1 MSDSASRAGP
11 TTDCD
16 VAIVGAGA
24 AGIGA
29 ARHLVARGLGTV
41 VLEARGAVG
50 GRCVTAS
57 FGGHPIDLGAHWLHA
72 GDLNPLVRL
81 ARARGEPLR
90 RAPGA
95 GHVVRNGRFGDRA
108 ERHLYAQAFE
118 RADRAF
124 TTAARAPED
133 RSIASA
139 MPPLGR
145 FGAPIAATMALISGR
160 PLHEVSLQDFPSDEF
175 GDNFFVRGGYG
186 AYLGRL
192 AIGLPIRT
200 GCAVDRIAWRP
211 DGATLSG
218 PFGRVTARA
227 VIVTVPVPVLA
238 AGAIRFE
245 PALPDPLA
253 DAVAAFLPGTYEH
266 VILNWPGSPFRGADR
281 LAKLATASGGLG
293 LMTNIDGA
301 PFHYLELDDAAAR
314 AMPAPRARAGFARDL
329 LRDAFGTAATR
340 SLRVLATTDWL
351 GDPWSRA
358 SWAVVPTGRAAI
370 RAQLA
375 APAGPLRFAGE
386 ATSRQLWGTVG
397 GAWQEGEKAA
407 AALADRLAGAGPDGD
422 GDADVVSPSSKVP

>member
-1 MSDSASRAGP
+1 MSHSAARPGP
-11 TTDCD
+11 SADCD

-29 ARHLVARGLGTV
+29 ARLLVARGMRTV
-41 VLEARGAVG
+41 VLEGRDVVG
-50 GRCVTAS
+50 GRCVTATLR
-57 FGGHPIDLGAHWLHA
+57 GHPIDLGAHWLHA
-72 GDLNPLVRL
+72 GDLNPLVPL
-81 ARARGEPLR
+81 ARLRGEPLR
-90 RAPGA
+90 RAPAA

-108 ERHLYAQAFE
+108 ERRLHAQAFE

-124 TTAARAPED
+124 TNAARAPED

-175 GDNFFVRGGYG
+175 GDNYFVRGGYG
-186 AYLGRL
+186 AYLRRL
-192 AIGLPIRT
+192 AIGLPIRL
-200 GCAVDRIAWRP
+200 GCAVDRIAWRA

-218 PFGRVTARA
+218 AFGSVTARA
-227 VIVTVPVPVLA
+227 VVVTVPVPVLA
-238 AGAIRFE
+238 AGAVRFE
-245 PALPDPLA
+245 PPLPDPLVEA
-253 DAVAAFLPGTYEH
+253 AGAFLPGTYEH

-281 LAKLATASGGLG
+281 LAKLASPSGGLG
-293 LMTNIDGA
+293 LMTNIDGS
-301 PFHYLELDDAAAR
+301 PFHYLELDHAAAR
-314 AMPAPRARAGFARDL
+314 AMPGPHARARFARDL
-329 LRDAFGTAATR
+329 LRDAFGAAACR
-340 SLRVLATTDWL
+340 SASVLATTDWL

-370 RAQLA
+370 RTQLA

-386 ATSRQLWGTVG
+386 ATSRHLWGTVG

-407 AALADRLAGAGPDGD
+407 AALADRLAGPSPDGD
-422 GDADVVSPSSKVP
+422 SGVDVVPPSSKVP